1 MTFLVLLIAAIEI
14 PLDQVWGFDM
24 PGTRDVAGITLPVV
38 DEKKQPGLDHE
49 SYRIQ
54 RSHIIEQIRQSLTT
68 KPGSMNA
75 MPGFALSRAPD
86 FYTLRAADMRL
97 AITKKMGRPGF
108 KPSQLGVNLSSP
120 LPPGDQITLVIYSYP
135 CSYFFRLMQV
145 ERDENV
151 ITVRYQFEP
160 HYSPE
165 STIHFALIPLGKL
178 PIGDYKVEMEQV
190 PMDKKWQDAGFL
202 RVHNVRERQL
212 VSLPFSFSVA
222 EKPAKPDNPELRL
235 RKETAS
241 AAQ

>member
-1 MTFLVLLIAAIEI
+1 MTLFLLLIAAIEV

-38 DEKKQPGLDHE
+38 DEKKQPGIDHE

-54 RSHIIEQIRQSLTT
+54 RGHIVEQIRQRLTT

-75 MPGFALSRAPD
+75 LPGFALSRAPD
-86 FYTLRAADMRL
+86 FYTLRAADLRL
-97 AITKKMGRPGF
+97 AITNKMGRPGF
-108 KPSQLGVNLSSP
+108 NPAKAEPSRSSP
-120 LPPGDQITLVIYSYP
+120 LTPGEEVTLVISSYP
-135 CSYFFRLMQV
+135 CSYFFRLKQV
-145 ERDENV
+145 ERNENV

-165 STIHFALIPLGKL
+165 STVHFALIPLGVL

-222 EKPAKPDNPELRL
+222 EKLAKPEKPQLQLLKGRGVNP
-235 RKETAS
+235 
-241 AAQ
+241 